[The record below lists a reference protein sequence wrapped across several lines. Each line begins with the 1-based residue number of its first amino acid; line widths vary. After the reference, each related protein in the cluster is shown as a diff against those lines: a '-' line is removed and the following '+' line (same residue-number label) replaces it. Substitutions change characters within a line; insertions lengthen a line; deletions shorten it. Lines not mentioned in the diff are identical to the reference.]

1 MNPPFDKEE
10 VEKAAAKPENNK
22 SFGKDGI
29 YVELLKYTP
38 EKAHRKISNMLNNM
52 ACTEEYPIETK
63 SSLC

>member
-10 VEKAAAKPENNK
+10 VEKAAAKPENKK

-38 EKAHRKISNMLNNM
+38 EKSSQKNFKYAEQHGMHRGIPNRNKV
-52 ACTEEYPIETK
+52 
-63 SSLC
+63 